1 MRTDPLTVTVTRREF
16 EELEA
21 RVSGLETFAATVAEQ
36 NRRMALMI
44 AALHHGGNLPGMT
57 TLSEQQSSQA
67 HPAAP
72 VDQNTDTVTGRFDRI
87 EMDDTTVAVV
97 ASKKSRAR
105 FVPGTGWVKI
115 N

>member
-21 RVSGLETFAATVAEQ
+21 RVSGLETFAAILTEQ

-57 TLSEQQSSQA
+57 TLAEQQASQA
-67 HPAAP
+67 QQTADA
-72 VDQNTDTVTGRFDRI
+72 DQNTDTVTGRFDSL
-87 EMDDTTVAVV
+87 EMSDTVV
-97 ASKKSRAR
+97 PVVESKKAR
-105 FVPGTGWVKI
+105 GKFVPGTGWVKI